1 MSKFDYYTEQDWENE
16 FNDCPEKEIEMSLRE
31 EITKNLHLLI
41 LRYDADGEDRINIEG
56 TSIAIINKVLDAAV
70 EAMKIDAKELGIDE
84 DAIHYLQTGIN
95 KLRVE

>member
-1 MSKFDYYTEQDWENE
+1 
-16 FNDCPEKEIEMSLRE
+16 MSLRE

-56 TSIAIINKVLDAAV
+56 TSIAIINKVLDAAY
-70 EAMKIDAKELGIDE
+70 EEIAPIQTYTYDGMKVKDEVIAKL
-84 DAIHYLQTGIN
+84 N